1 MRVREMGVECMTRRG
16 PFWPF
21 APYAGE
27 AFENGGRGLRDLFA
41 NGSRNDTFYKECS
54 TIPGG
59 GVRVPR
65 PTVGYKKA
73 HARRGFL
80 PGVGYGKKKKE

>member
-1 MRVREMGVECMTRRG
+1 MRD
-16 PFWPF
+16 PF
-21 APYAGE
+21 ASW
-27 AFENGGRGLRDLFA
+27 
-41 NGSRNDTFYKECS
+41 SRNDTFYKECG

-80 PGVGYGKKKKE
+80 LGVGYGKKKKE

>member
-1 MRVREMGVECMTRRG
+1 M
-16 PFWPF
+16 
-21 APYAGE
+21 
-27 AFENGGRGLRDLFA
+27 RDLFA
-41 NGSRNDTFYKECS
+41 NGSRNDTFYKQCG

>member
-16 PFWPF
+16 PFRPF

-27 AFENGGRGLRDLFA
+27 AFEDGGR
-41 NGSRNDTFYKECS
+41 NDIFYKECG